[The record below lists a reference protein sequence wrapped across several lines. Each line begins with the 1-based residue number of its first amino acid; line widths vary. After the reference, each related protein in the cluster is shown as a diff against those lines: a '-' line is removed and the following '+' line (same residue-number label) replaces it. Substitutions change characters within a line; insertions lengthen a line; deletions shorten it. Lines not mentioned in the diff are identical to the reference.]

1 MLFSPFDFLCA
12 LDGGRGG
19 GWMWGRRCFNF
30 LLDCAMVIFDFDFWL
45 AILFFGAVA
54 ATLSDKQSVAIFAQH
69 L

>member
-1 MLFSPFDFLCA
+1 
-12 LDGGRGG
+12 
-19 GWMWGRRCFNF
+19 
-30 LLDCAMVIFDFDFWL
+30 MVIFDFDFWL